1 MACSIPPQ
9 LESTLRIFTQD
20 WYPSSPPPSRPG
32 YSVCPAPTD
41 AGCPPRILKLSP
53 KESGLQNQADP
64 APPATRHCP
73 YDLSHHLKSLTL
85 VQAGDLS
92 RRSVCLIDFWMV
104 LPRISQVP
112 QVQFL
117 LNGTHRHLF

>member
-64 APPATRHCP
+64 APPATRFRFTLRRPTVCWAS
-73 YDLSHHLKSLTL
+73 YYMLSHGC
-85 VQAGDLS
+85 A
-92 RRSVCLIDFWMV
+92 I
-104 LPRISQVP
+104 
-112 QVQFL
+112 
-117 LNGTHRHLF
+117 

>member
-64 APPATRHCP
+64 APPATRHRVWSPFYRDC
-73 YDLSHHLKSLTL
+73 
-85 VQAGDLS
+85 
-92 RRSVCLIDFWMV
+92 
-104 LPRISQVP
+104 
-112 QVQFL
+112 
-117 LNGTHRHLF
+117 RHLPKASSSSSRHPWQRLGRTHATLMPVADSWEVGKTQAWEWS